1 MKNKLNSQN
10 SYMLLKKIKKK
21 KKWRQNLPEQQNSL
35 TLKITSV
42 YSWKMNVC
50 QLYFSIPWSSDSV
63 SSFLNLWIQIKDK

>member
-42 YSWKMNVC
+42 YS
-50 QLYFSIPWSSDSV
+50 
-63 SSFLNLWIQIKDK
+63 